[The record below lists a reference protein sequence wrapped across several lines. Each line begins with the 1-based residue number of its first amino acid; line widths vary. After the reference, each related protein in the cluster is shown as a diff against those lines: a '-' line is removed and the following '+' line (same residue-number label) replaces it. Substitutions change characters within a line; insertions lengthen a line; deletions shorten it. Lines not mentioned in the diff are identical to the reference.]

1 MPARKFVETPDQIEV
16 QYVEGSLPRGEFL
29 GGLPLDGSTISVP
42 ATIAQAWIKAGV
54 AKPVNKIA
62 APAADDKEFD

>member
-1 MPARKFVETPDQIEV
+1 MPARKVTESAEQIEV
-16 QYVEGSLPRGEFL
+16 QYVEGSLPRGEFV

-62 APAADDKEFD
+62 ALAADDKEFK

>member
-1 MPARKFVETPDQIEV
+1 MPARKVTESPEQIEV
-16 QYVEGSLPRGEFL
+16 QYVQGSLPCGEFV

-42 ATIAQAWIKAGV
+42 ATIAQAWIKASV

-62 APAADDKEFD
+62 ALAADDKEFD

>member
-1 MPARKFVETPDQIEV
+1 MPARKPYETADQIEV
-16 QYVEGSLPRGEFL
+16 QYVEGSLPSGEFV

-42 ATIAQAWIKAGV
+42 ATIAQAWIQAGV

-62 APAADDKEFD
+62 ALAADDKEFD